1 MIARDIMTT
10 AVHMIAPDAD
20 VRAAARLMVEA
31 GVSALPVVDGN
42 EALLGIVSEGD
53 LVRRAELRT
62 ARRRSWW
69 LELFTT
75 PETMAKDYVKQ
86 HALKVRDVMSS
97 PAISIAE
104 GTPLAEIAALL
115 ERHGIKRV
123 PVLKGRAVVG
133 IVSRA
138 DLVKALARQ
147 AVEPAADTADSAI
160 RNTFLQRYRA
170 QPWAPA
176 GGGIGFSVSAGVV
189 VLSGLVNSKEQRAAL
204 GVMAETIPGVVKV
217 ENEIRVLPYMPVGV

>member
-1 MIARDIMTT
+1 MIAKDIMTKD
-10 AVHMIAPDAD
+10 VHMIAPDAD
-20 VRAAARLMVEA
+20 VRAAARIMAEA
-31 GVSALPVVDGN
+31 GVSALPVVDASQ
-42 EALLGIVSEGD
+42 ALLGIVSEGD

-75 PETMAKDYVKQ
+75 PETMAKDYIKE
-86 HALKVRDVMSS
+86 HAPKVREVMSS
-97 PAISIAE
+97 PVISIAE
-104 GTPLAEIAALL
+104 RTPLAEIARLL

-123 PVLKGRAVVG
+123 PVLSGRAVTG

-147 AVEPAADTADSAI
+147 TSEPPAETSDGAI

-176 GGGIGFSVSAGVV
+176 GGGIGFSVSGGVV
-189 VLSGLVNSKEQRAAL
+189 VLSGLVNAKEQKDAL
-204 GVMAETIPGVVKV
+204 AVMAETIPGVVKV
-217 ENEIRVLPYMPVGV
+217 ENEIRVLPYLPVGV